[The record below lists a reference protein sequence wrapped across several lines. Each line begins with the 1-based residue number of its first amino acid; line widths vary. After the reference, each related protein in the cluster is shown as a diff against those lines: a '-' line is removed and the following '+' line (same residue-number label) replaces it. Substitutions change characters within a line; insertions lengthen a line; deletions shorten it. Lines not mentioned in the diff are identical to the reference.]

1 MILPFP
7 VFTRLCPP
15 YIKVRYADHEYFEP
29 DGEDAVFLVDIGLKL
44 ASKNGGAVSMDYVKY
59 VMHYSRRYVT
69 LFVIPDSWHYKQHI
83 TNALRFIGLARR
95 LRSTDNMIPI
105 LVGHYFYYHAN
116 EYLELLSELRE
127 LFPTVLLGIPG
138 NTVTAAPHPFKCVS
152 KLTVCNQYIVS
163 VANTVG
169 KWGVKAHVLGIAK
182 NTLDFLTRNNVAGV
196 VSADADK
203 ARASDG
209 KKPHR
214 REYCMAFKQ
223 WLGDYEQPN
232 PSEWLL
238 QLIQ

>member
-1 MILPFP
+1 VILSFP

-15 YIKVRYADHEYFEP
+15 YIKVRYADYEYFEP
-29 DGEDAVFLVDIGLKL
+29 DGDAVFLVDIGLKL
-44 ASKNGGAVSMDYVKY
+44 ASENGGAVSMDYIKY
-59 VMHYSRRYVT
+59 VMRYSRKYVT
-69 LFVIPDSWHYKQHI
+69 LFVIPDSWDYKQHI
-83 TNALRFIGLARR
+83 SNALRFIELARR
-95 LRSTDNMIPI
+95 LRNVDNMVPI
-105 LVGHYFYYHAN
+105 LIGHYFHHHTN
-116 EYLELLSELRE
+116 EYLELLNELRD

-138 NTVTAAPHPFKCVS
+138 NMVTASPHPLKCVS

-163 VANTVG
+163 VINTVRKHG
-169 KWGVKAHVLGIAK
+169 FKAHVLGIAK
-182 NTLDFLTRNNVAGV
+182 ATLDFLARNNIVGV

-214 REYCMAFKQ
+214 REYCQAFEE

-232 PSEWLL
+232 PSKWLL

>member
-15 YIKVRYADHEYFEP
+15 FVKVRYADHEYFEP
-29 DGEDAVFLVDIGLKL
+29 DGDAVFLVDIGLKL
-44 ASKNGGAVSMDYVKY
+44 ASENGGAVSMDYIKY
-59 VMHYSRRYVT
+59 VMRYSRKYVT
-69 LFVIPDSWHYKQHI
+69 LFVVPDSWDYKQHI
-83 TNALRFIGLARR
+83 INALRFIELARR
-95 LRSTDNMIPI
+95 LRDVSNMVPI
-105 LVGHYFYYHAN
+105 LVGHYFYYHTN
-116 EYLELLSELRE
+116 EYLELLNELSE

-138 NTVTAAPHPFKCVS
+138 NTVTASRPFKCIR
-152 KLTVCNQYIVS
+152 KQTVCNQYITS
-163 VANTVG
+163 VAGTVR
-169 KWGVKAHVLGIAK
+169 KWGIKAHVLGIGK
-182 NTLDFLTRNNVAGV
+182 NTLNFIVRNKIDNV

-203 ARASDG
+203 ARLSDG

-214 REYCMAFKQ
+214 REYCQVFRQ